1 MATKYDL
8 MNDVLSFGMH
18 RGWKH
23 RCIREAEVTRGMKLL
38 DIASGTCDLAIA
50 FAHRTNAENI
60 TATDINYEM
69 LSYGRQRLEQL
80 GLNCQVIQADAEHLP
95 FEDNAFDRVTVSF
108 GIRNMTHKDRA
119 LAEMLRV
126 LKPGGKLLVL
136 EFSKCA
142 PLLKPFYDF
151 YSFHFMP
158 WLGGKIAGDADS
170 YRYLAESIRM
180 HPDQPTFANLMRSVG
195 FSRVKWHNLTFGV
208 CALHIGIKP

>member
-1 MATKYDL
+1 MTDKSKKNVSEAEKQIDFGFTKVEEAKKEEKVREVFDSVAPKYDL
-8 MNDVLSFGMH
+8 MNDILSFGMH

-119 LAEMLRV
+119 LYSNRV
-126 LKPGGKLLVL
+126 ESFWCLNFPSVLL
-136 EFSKCA
+136 S
-142 PLLKPFYDF
+142 
-151 YSFHFMP
+151 
-158 WLGGKIAGDADS
+158 
-170 YRYLAESIRM
+170 
-180 HPDQPTFANLMRSVG
+180 
-195 FSRVKWHNLTFGV
+195 
-208 CALHIGIKP
+208 